1 MRTEVLTYL
10 QNNADEKYRQFSL
23 KLLPKDTKLLGVRIP
38 LLRQYAKTLLKEGR
52 AQLYLNIPLQDLK
65 YQEEFMLH
73 ALILAN
79 AKMPS
84 QDKIALI
91 KKFIPHINTWAVC
104 DIFCADLKEVKQNR
118 DLFYETFKP
127 LLTSHQEY
135 QIRFF
140 YVLALSYFIT
150 PEYLAK
156 IFQHI
161 KTQTYT
167 GYYDKMAVAWLISI
181 AYIKF
186 LKETEA
192 FLLNTPL
199 DEFIFRKSISKIC
212 DSFRIKKE
220 TKVRLKTL
228 ASVRKTNKA

>member
-1 MRTEVLTYL
+1 
-10 QNNADEKYRQFSL
+10 
-23 KLLPKDTKLLGVRIP
+23 
-38 LLRQYAKTLLKEGR
+38 
-52 AQLYLNIPLQDLK
+52 
-65 YQEEFMLH
+65 
-73 ALILAN
+73 
-79 AKMPS
+79 
-84 QDKIALI
+84 
-91 KKFIPHINTWAVC
+91 
-104 DIFCADLKEVKQNR
+104 
-118 DLFYETFKP
+118 
-127 LLTSHQEY
+127 
-135 QIRFF
+135 
-140 YVLALSYFIT
+140 
-150 PEYLAK
+150 EYLAK